1 MINNDS
7 AVPTTSIGSLAVSR
21 LGLGCMGMT
30 MAYGRRDPAAARA
43 TIARALDRGV
53 TLFDTADMYAN
64 GANEKL
70 VGSALKGHRSQAVIA
85 TKCGFTTWPLLG
97 LPRGVNGRPEY
108 IRACAE
114 GSLRR
119 LGIDVIDLYYLHRV
133 DPEVPVEE
141 SFGAMA
147 ELVERGLVREV
158 GISEATADEIRRAH
172 AVHPVAA
179 VQTEWSAVSRDL
191 EEEIVPAARE
201 IGATLVPYSPLG
213 RGMLTADP
221 TALKPG
227 LFDFRRFLPRW
238 SKENIGHNTALAE
251 QVRSIADQHGHTAA
265 QVALAWVLARGD
277 DVVPI
282 PGTSKPHR
290 LDENLGALDVDLT
303 DDDFTVLD
311 GLVAAGARYGSVG
324 G

>member
-1 MINNDS
+1 MINNVS
-7 AVPTTSIGSLAVSR
+7 ALPTTTIGSLEVSR
-21 LGLGCMGMT
+21 VGLGCMGMT
-30 MAYGRRDPAAARA
+30 LAYGRRDPAAGRA
-43 TIARALDRGV
+43 AIAHALDRGV

-70 VGSALKGHRSQAVIA
+70 VGAALKGRRSEAVIA
-85 TKCGFTTWPLLG
+85 TKCGNTTWPVLG
-97 LPRGVNGRPEY
+97 LPRGRNGRPDY
-108 IRACAE
+108 IRTCAE
-114 GSLRR
+114 SSLRR

-147 ELVERGLVREV
+147 ELVQRGLVREV
-158 GISEATADEIRRAH
+158 GISEATADEIHRAH

-179 VQTEWSAVSRDL
+179 VQTEWSIVSRDL
-191 EEEIVPAARE
+191 EDEVVPAVRE

-221 TALKPG
+221 AALKPG
-227 LFDFRRFLPRW
+227 LLDYRRFLPRW
-238 SKENIGHNTALAE
+238 SKENIGHNIALAE
-251 QVRSIADQHGHTAA
+251 QVRAVAEQRGASPA
-265 QVALAWVLARGD
+265 QVALAWVLARGE

-290 LDENLGALDVDLT
+290 LDENLGALEVDLT
-303 DDDFTVLD
+303 DDDFAVLD

-324 G
+324 A